1 MTTRIESI
9 VWGAAP
15 EGAVVDKAI
24 LTIVGQLGTNVAVD
38 VKMGETSVSVD
49 LLPDV
54 YVATIQAVDAANNP
68 VGAPVS
74 DTFTIAVP
82 ITYVI
87 PVSMTGA

>member
-1 MTTRIESI
+1 MTTRTESI

-15 EGAVVDKAI
+15 DGAVVEKAI

-38 VKMGETSVSVD
+38 VKMGATSVAVD
-49 LLPDV
+49 LMPDV
-54 YVATIQAVDAANNP
+54 YVATIQAVDVDNNP
-68 VGAPVS
+68 IGAPVS
-74 DTFTIAVP
+74 DTFTIVVP